1 MTPILIEAIKEQQG
15 QIEELKKLNDDTL
28 NLIKQLQVQLAEL
41 KIGLNKGKKEKK

>member
-28 NLIKQLQVQLAEL
+28 NLIKQLQVQLAGL
-41 KIGLNKGKKEKK
+41 KTGLNKGKKEKK